1 MRPARRNNYLS
12 VTAALLAASLSLT
25 AGVRAEDAPS
35 PRELRAAERKHA
47 ADVAAQKAAAARAAK
62 AGAEEQQL
70 LRARIAA
77 AETLRIAETATAEAV
92 SKMDTLAER
101 RKEAETRLA
110 QRAKAMQPLLPLIER
125 LSLYP
130 TETLLA
136 VPSDTES
143 RLRGLLVLQGLARRL
158 EVEAKALR
166 QDQADAYAA
175 SAAIAAEAPKLA
187 ANLAV
192 QAARAAA
199 LDTLIADAQGRRSK
213 EETAADTAAQQAAA
227 AAARAETLRAALTEL
242 EAQRKAGE
250 QRAHEDALRA
260 EKQKH
265 ADEAEAARQREA
277 ALAHPAASLG
287 NGAQGHGKLTLPV
300 VGKQVRGFGDQTEGG
315 PATGA
320 SYQAPPNARVIA
332 PCSGKVAFA
341 DKFRSY
347 GQLLILD
354 CGGGY
359 HAVLSGLERLDAKA
373 GQSVQSGE
381 PVGTMPNWEP
391 GANGRRPAL
400 YLELRRDGVPVDPAP
415 WLRGGL

>member
-1 MRPARRNNYLS
+1 MRPARRNS
-12 VTAALLAASLSLT
+12 FVSMTAALLAVSLSLT
-25 AGVRAEDAPS
+25 VGVRAEDAPS
-35 PRELRAAERKHA
+35 PRDLRAAERKHA
-47 ADVAAQKAAAARAAK
+47 AEVAAQKAAAARAAK
-62 AGAEEQQL
+62 AGTEEQQL
-70 LRARIAA
+70 LQARIAA

-92 SKMDTLAER
+92 AKMDALAER

-110 QRAKAMQPLLPLIER
+110 QRAAAMQPLLPLIER

-130 TETLLA
+130 TDTLLA
-136 VPSDTES
+136 VPSDAEN

-175 SAAIAAEAPKLA
+175 SAAIAAEAPKLTSHLA
-187 ANLAV
+187 A

-199 LDTLIADAQGRRSK
+199 LDKLIADAQGRRTQA
-213 EETAADTAAQQAAA
+213 ETAADTAAQQAAA

-277 ALAHPAASLG
+277 ALARPAASLG
-287 NGAQGHGKLTLPV
+287 HGAQGHGKLTLPV
-300 VGKQVRGFGDQTEGG
+300 VGKQIRGFGDQTEGG
-315 PATGA
+315 PATGVT
-320 SYQAPPNARVIA
+320 YQAPPNARVIA
-332 PCSGKVAFA
+332 PCSGRVAFA

-373 GQSVQSGE
+373 GQSVSTGE
-381 PVGTMPNWEP
+381 PVGTMANWEP
-391 GANGRRPAL
+391 GGNGRRPAL
-400 YLELRRDGVPVDPAP
+400 YLELRRDGVPVDPGP
-415 WLRGGL
+415 WIRGGL

>member
-1 MRPARRNNYLS
+1 MRPARRNNFLS
-12 VTAALLAASLSLT
+12 VTVALLAAVLSVP
-25 AGVRAEDAPS
+25 ASPRAEDAPS

-47 ADVAAQKAAAARAAK
+47 ADVAAQKAAAARAAE
-62 AGAEEQQL
+62 AGSEALKL
-70 LRARIAA
+70 LQARIAA
-77 AETLRIAETATAEAV
+77 AESLRIAETATEAAV
-92 SKMDTLAER
+92 TKMDALTER

-110 QRAKAMQPLLPLIER
+110 QRAAAMQPLLPLIER

-143 RLRGLLVLQGLARRL
+143 RLRGLLVLQGMARRL

-166 QDQADAYAA
+166 RDQADAYAA
-175 SAAIAAEAPKLA
+175 SVAIAAEAPRLA
-187 ANLAV
+187 ADLAA
-192 QAARAAA
+192 QAARAEA
-199 LDTLIADAQGRRSK
+199 LDKLIADAQSRRTQA
-213 EETAADTAAQQAAA
+213 EIAADTAAQQAAT
-227 AAARAETLRAALTEL
+227 AAARAETLRAALEAL

-250 QRAHEDALRA
+250 QRAHEEALRA

-287 NGAQGHGKLTLPV
+287 NAAQGRGKLALPV
-300 VGKQVRGFGDQTEGG
+300 VGKQIRGFGDQTEGG
-315 PATGA
+315 PATGVA
-320 SYQAPPNARVIA
+320 YQAPPNARVIA

-341 DKFRSY
+341 DRFRSY

-373 GQSVQSGE
+373 GQSVATGE

-391 GANGRRPAL
+391 GGNGRRPAL
-400 YLELRRDGVPVDPAP
+400 SLELRRDGVPVDPGP

>member
-1 MRPARRNNYLS
+1 MRPARRNNRIS
-12 VTAALLAASLSLT
+12 VTAALLAASLSI
-25 AGVRAEDAPS
+25 AANVRAEDAPS
-35 PRELRAAERKHA
+35 PRELRAVERKHA

-62 AGAEEQQL
+62 AGTEEQQL
-70 LRARIAA
+70 LRTRIAA
-77 AETLRIAETATAEAV
+77 AETLRTAETATEAAV
-92 SKMDTLAER
+92 MKMDAMSER
-101 RKEAETRLA
+101 WKQAETRLA
-110 QRAKAMQPLLPLIER
+110 QRAAAMQPLLPLIER

-166 QDQADAYAA
+166 EDQAEAYAA
-175 SAAIAAEAPKLA
+175 SAAIATEAPRLA
-187 ANLAV
+187 ADLAA
-192 QAARAAA
+192 QAARAEA
-199 LDTLIADAQGRRSK
+199 LDKLIADAQGRRSK
-213 EETAADTAAQQAAA
+213 AETAADTAAQQAAA
-227 AAARAETLRAALTEL
+227 AAARAETLRAALAEL
-242 EAQRKAGE
+242 EAQRRAGE

-287 NGAQGHGKLTLPV
+287 NAVQGHGKLALPV
-300 VGKQVRGFGDQTEGG
+300 VGKQIRGFGDQTEGG
-315 PATGA
+315 AATGV

-341 DKFRSY
+341 DRFRSY
-347 GQLLILD
+347 GLLLILD

-359 HAVLSGLERLDAKA
+359 HAVLSGFERLDAKA
-373 GQSVQSGE
+373 GQSVDTGE
-381 PVGTMPNWEP
+381 PVGTMANWEP
-391 GANGRRPAL
+391 GGNGRRPAL

-415 WLRGGL
+415 WLRGGS